1 MEFFRSKSFKYL
13 LNLAFG
19 LGAAVVMIGAMSKLA
34 HVEIP
39 PFSGSQWIIVGLAT
53 EAILFAIQGVIPPHP
68 EYYWE
73 KLYPGLDGTGEIEG
87 VASLS
92 AIGGGASS
100 QGSGITAQLDE
111 VLENANVSQLS
122 IERLGHNLAKLSDN
136 IERMNQVSDIGSAN
150 SKFIEKA
157 ENATSALTDVEG
169 EMVSLKESVAALN
182 QKYTDMLSAM
192 KS

>member
-39 PFSGSQWIIVGLAT
+39 PLTGSQWIIAGLAT
-53 EAILFAIQGVIPPHP
+53 EALLFAIQGIIPPHP

-73 KLYPGLDGTGEIEG
+73 KLYPGLDGSGEIEG

-92 AIGGGASS
+92 AIGGGSAS

-157 ENATSALTDVEG
+157 ENATSALTAVEG